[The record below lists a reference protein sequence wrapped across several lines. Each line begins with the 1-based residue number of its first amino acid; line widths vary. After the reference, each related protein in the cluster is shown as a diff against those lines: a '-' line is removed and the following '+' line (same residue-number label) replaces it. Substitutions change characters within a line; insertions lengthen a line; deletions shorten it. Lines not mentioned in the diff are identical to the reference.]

1 MQWRDISDVEVR
13 IWGAG
18 NGRVRVEGEDSQAVT
33 PHWSIFLVMLLIVFY
48 HTSQQRIAVA
58 ENTLIRKPFFGL
70 NMAHSV
76 LIIPLGLPRTERRVI
91 CVPQRTLRNT
101 AVSRKTSL

>member
-1 MQWRDISDVEVR
+1 VQWRDISDVEVR

-18 NGRVRVEGEDSQAVT
+18 NERVRLEGEDSQAVT

-48 HTSQQRIAVA
+48 HTSQQRIAVS

-76 LIIPLGLPRTERRVI
+76 LIIPLGLPRTERHVI
-91 CVPQRTLRNT
+91 CVPKRTLRNT